1 MELAELDAQ
10 ISKITSQLAELK
22 AKRQQRSE
30 LFRSLRA
37 VLSPLRRVPAELL
50 AEIFQC
56 CCQNSL
62 AAEFY
67 SITDPLEAPVL
78 LGHICSFWRTIS
90 HNTPRLWNMIHFYT
104 NFPPTDRLAEYVGAL
119 AEKSRNLPLLVGIDT
134 CTPCPRSL
142 SPPASPS
149 PEIIWH
155 LRHRL
160 QALRLD
166 LEDRDRDLS
175 VMIGSDTAFPSLQTL
190 VVNVHPVDYNDIPLE
205 SILDVFGQT
214 PRLRHL
220 TLDTSFA
227 TWDFG
232 SPNFP
237 WAQLT
242 SLRLNAPL
250 SVFAGRSI
258 LVQCTQLTTCNMLY
272 MQSSEEEEP
281 DLPLCVLKDI
291 TSFQFASWDDG
302 VTSPFFQPFSFPT
315 LKSLTITA
323 YDWPRNVLLDFHA
336 RSGFN
341 LTLLKLDHITLDAD
355 GLIPFL
361 RVLPTLTVLSIKDA
375 VCVEDRL
382 FEAFTYDSSSRSTEI
397 TLPLLATLTLEH
409 FSHTLHGETVVRMV
423 ESLWQLDNPEDA
435 AFPSL
440 ACIQLGLTGPRFN
453 DDVETRLANI
463 CSTEFLVDFQER
475 S

>member
-1 MELAELDAQ
+1 
-10 ISKITSQLAELK
+10 
-22 AKRQQRSE
+22 
-30 LFRSLRA
+30 
-37 VLSPLRRVPAELL
+37 
-50 AEIFQC
+50 
-56 CCQNSL
+56 
-62 AAEFY
+62 
-67 SITDPLEAPVL
+67 
-78 LGHICSFWRTIS
+78 
-90 HNTPRLWNMIHFYT
+90 MIHCYT

-190 VVNVHPVDYNDIPLE
+190 VVNVHPVYYNDIPLE
-205 SILDVFGQT
+205 WILDVFGQT
-214 PRLRHL
+214 PRLH
-220 TLDTSFA
+220 
-227 TWDFG
+227 FG

-242 SLRLNAPL
+242 SLQLDAPL

-258 LVQCTQLTTCNMLY
+258 LVQCSQLTTCDMLSI
-272 MQSSEEEEP
+272 QTSEEEEP
-281 DLPLCVLKDI
+281 DLPLCILKDI
-291 TSFQFASWDDG
+291 SSFQFSSWDDG
-302 VTSPFFQPFSFPT
+302 VTSRFFQSFSFPT
-315 LKSLTITA
+315 LESLTITA
-323 YDWPRNVLLDFHA
+323 YNWPRNVLLDFHA

-341 LTLLKLDHITLDAD
+341 LTLLTLKNITLDAN

-361 RVLPTLTVLSIKDA
+361 RVLPTLTVLSIKNA

-382 FEAFTYDSSSRSTEI
+382 FAAFTYDSSSRSTEI
-397 TLPLLATLTLEH
+397 ALPLLATLTLEH
-409 FSHTLHGETVVRMV
+409 FAHTLHGETVVRMV

-440 ACIQLGLTGPRFN
+440 ACIRLGLTGPRFS